1 MMARS
6 GAFGKKGKFLGAGIA
21 VLAVLSLLLY
31 YGVASGTDFVRTDR
45 LWSFESSA
53 KILAL
58 GLSVAVI
65 VYLGIDLLK
74 NQLSL
79 RRYTLLAWGW
89 FVIFLLFAGL
99 FAVVFP
105 SSTGSGWSFCIWAF
119 PKMVWAS
126 IFLAALGGL
135 LRMAAGEA
143 NRAAAR
149 RFHTLPVFTGAGK
162 IWVVC
167 RRCPC
172 GSAGRG
178 RLPDCLFHGNQAVVS
193 RQDMAF
199 ASWAS
204 SAGTF
209 LDGLFLALSKWLL
222 AGLAVLLFYGR
233 MRLSTYLAGNVL
245 YFAVLFMV
253 LPTLQWLLDPMFV
266 QNVVFSVGLSLVG
279 GIEIVSVACLLYL
292 IAAFMQEKRGEL
304 PDDGKNFCRMG

>member
-135 LRMAAGEA
+135 LRMAAGRQTAPPQGGSTRCLFLQE
-143 NRAAAR
+143 RGKYGWFAAA
-149 RFHTLPVFTGAGK
+149 A
-162 IWVVC
+162 
-167 RRCPC
+167 
-172 GSAGRG
+172 
-178 RLPDCLFHGNQAVVS
+178 
-193 RQDMAF
+193 
-199 ASWAS
+199 
-204 SAGTF
+204 
-209 LDGLFLALSKWLL
+209 L
-222 AGLAVLLFYGR
+222 AGLFISWETRRSFPARTWPLLPGLPVRGHFWTACFWPCQNGCLRAWLSFFSMEGCGFRRIWRETSCILPFCSWFFPLFNGCSIPCLFR
-233 MRLSTYLAGNVL
+233 MWSFPSGCPWLAG
-245 YFAVLFMV
+245 
-253 LPTLQWLLDPMFV
+253 
-266 QNVVFSVGLSLVG
+266 
-279 GIEIVSVACLLYL
+279 
-292 IAAFMQEKRGEL
+292 
-304 PDDGKNFCRMG
+304 

>member
-21 VLAVLSLLLY
+21 VLAVLSMILY
-31 YGVASGTDFVRTDR
+31 YGVASGTDFFCTDR
-45 LWSFESSA
+45 PWSFEPRA
-53 KILAL
+53 KILVL
-58 GLSVAVI
+58 GLSIAMI
-65 VYLGIDLLK
+65 VYLGIYLLK

-105 SSTGSGWSFCIWAF
+105 SSVGSGWSICIWAF

-126 IFLAALGGL
+126 ILMAALGGF
-135 LRMAAGEA
+135 RQMAAGRQTAPPQGGSIRCLFLQE
-143 NRAAAR
+143 RGKYGWFAAAA
-149 RFHTLPVFTGAGK
+149 LAGVLAEGA
-162 IWVVC
+162 C
-167 RRCPC
+167 RIVY
-172 GSAGRG
+172 
-178 RLPDCLFHGNQAVVS
+178 FMGNQAVIS

-199 ASWAS
+199 FSWAS
-204 SAGTF
+204 NAGTF

-233 MRLSTYLAGNVL
+233 MRLSTYLAGNAL
-245 YFAVLFMV
+245 YFAILFMV

-279 GIEIVSVACLLYL
+279 GIEIVFAVCLLYL
-292 IAAFMQEKRGEL
+292 IAAFMQEKKGRTTG
-304 PDDGKNFCRMG
+304 

>member
-105 SSTGSGWSFCIWAF
+105 SSAGSGWSFCIWAF

-126 IFLAALGGL
+126 IFLAALGGF
-135 LRMAAGEA
+135 LRMAAGGKPRRRKAVPHAACFYRSGENMGGLPPLPLWECWQRVLA
-143 NRAAAR
+143 GSFISWETRRSFPARTWPSFRGLPTQGHFWTACFWPCQNGCLRAWLSFFSMEGCGFR
-149 RFHTLPVFTGAGK
+149 RIWRETSCILPFCSWFFPLFNGCS
-162 IWVVC
+162 I
-167 RRCPC
+167 P
-172 GSAGRG
+172 
-178 RLPDCLFHGNQAVVS
+178 CLFRMWSFPSGCP
-193 RQDMAF
+193 
-199 ASWAS
+199 W
-204 SAGTF
+204 
-209 LDGLFLALSKWLL
+209 L
-222 AGLAVLLFYGR
+222 AG
-233 MRLSTYLAGNVL
+233 
-245 YFAVLFMV
+245 
-253 LPTLQWLLDPMFV
+253 
-266 QNVVFSVGLSLVG
+266 
-279 GIEIVSVACLLYL
+279 
-292 IAAFMQEKRGEL
+292 
-304 PDDGKNFCRMG
+304 

>member
-65 VYLGIDLLK
+65 VYLGLDLLK

-105 SSTGSGWSFCIWAF
+105 SSAGSGWSFCIWAF

-126 IFLAALGGL
+126 IFLAALGGF
-135 LRMAAGEA
+135 LRMAAGRQTAPPQGGSTRCLFLQE
-143 NRAAAR
+143 RGKYGWFAAAA
-149 RFHTLPVFTGAGK
+149 LVGVLAEGA
-162 IWVVC
+162 C
-167 RRCPC
+167 RIVY
-172 GSAGRG
+172 
-178 RLPDCLFHGNQAVVS
+178 FMGNQAVIS

-199 ASWAS
+199 FSWAS
-204 SAGTF
+204 NAGTF

-233 MRLSTYLAGNVL
+233 MRLSAYLAGNVL
-245 YFAVLFMV
+245 YFAILFMV

-279 GIEIVSVACLLYL
+279 GIEIVFAVCLLYL
-292 IAAFMQEKRGEL
+292 IAAFMQEKKGRTTG
-304 PDDGKNFCRMG
+304 